1 MEQDSGRAAGAA
13 RATPVSRAMETIRA
27 LREELAALRGA
38 QPVAVVGVGLR
49 APGGIEDLDGYWSA
63 LASGADA
70 VRPIP
75 QSRRAPFGEAWDEVP
90 HRGGFLDEVL
100 EFDGPFFG
108 VAPREGRSLDPQ
120 HRMLLEVVWEA
131 LDDAGIPAGRA
142 AAAAAGL
149 YVGITGQD
157 YREWMREGPDSY
169 WATGNGHCFSAG
181 RLAHT
186 LGLTGPAMAVDT
198 ACSSSLVTVHL
209 ARQALRSGECDIA
222 VAGGVNLVLSPHGTA
237 LAARTGALSPDGV
250 CRPFDARANGFT
262 RSEGCGIVVL
272 KRLADA
278 VRDGD
283 RVHAVIHGSA
293 VNHDGRASGFTAP
306 NVLAQT
312 RLVERAL
319 AEAGLGPADIGH
331 VEAHGTGTSL
341 GDPIEVEAL
350 AAALGRPGGAGAPV
364 LLGSAKANL
373 GHTESAAG
381 VLGLIKAMLSLRHRA
396 VPPVPHFTTL
406 NPRIDLSG
414 TGLRIPTE
422 LEPWPAG
429 AGAYAGVSSFGM
441 SGTNAHVVLG
451 APAPDPAPAAGPAA
465 AVAVTGFEVSARTP
479 AALRSYAAR
488 LAARLAGIKDEEY
501 AAFAYTVTHG
511 RTALATRIRVEASD
525 RHRAAA
531 ALGAVAEGL
540 TPPEVREVAA
550 DTAPGFAD
558 LPRRVLDLPAYP
570 WERRRYAPFDA
581 ERPPAG

>member
-1 MEQDSGRAAGAA
+1 GPPPWGGAW
-13 RATPVSRAMETIRA
+13 PVW
-27 LREELAALRGA
+27 
-38 QPVAVVGVGLR
+38 P
-49 APGGIEDLDGYWSA
+49 PGG
-63 LASGADA
+63 
-70 VRPIP
+70 V
-75 QSRRAPFGEAWDEVP
+75 
-90 HRGGFLDEVL
+90 FLDVAL
-100 EFDGPFFG
+100 VFDPPLLG
-108 VAPREGRSLDPQ
+108 VAPREGRALDPQ
-120 HRMLLEVVWEA
+120 HRMLLEVVQEA
-131 LDDAGIPAGRA
+131 LDDAGIPAARA
-142 AAAAAGL
+142 AADGATGL

-272 KRLADA
+272 KRLSDA

-331 VEAHGTGTSL
+331 VEAHGTGTAL

-350 AAALGRPGGAGAPV
+350 AAALGGRTGTAPPV

-396 VPPVPHFTTL
+396 VPPLPHFTTL

-451 APAPDPAPAAGPAA
+451 APEERPPGAPAGTATP
-465 AVAVTGFEVSARTP
+465 VAVTGFEVSARTP
-479 AALRSYAAR
+479 AALRAYAAL
-488 LAARLAGIKDEEY
+488 LAGRLAGTKDEEY

-511 RTALATRIRVEASD
+511 RSARATRIRVTADD

-531 ALGAVAEGL
+531 VLGAVAEGL
-540 TPPEVREVAA
+540 LPPEVEELSLIHNL
-550 DTAPGFAD
+550 TS
-558 LPRRVLDLPAYP
+558 RRK
-570 WERRRYAPFDA
+570 
-581 ERPPAG
+581 